1 MVHKAIEGCH
11 QKHFQSSLAHQEVYY
26 PDPDQKV
33 VGKTTFSVVGKVDD
47 PEFLLLVV
55 NPLLKVS
62 PALLV
67 VKVGISP
74 ETPALLM
81 VKVWPL
87 LILVSRVLHPSI

>member
-1 MVHKAIEGCH
+1 
-11 QKHFQSSLAHQEVYY
+11 
-26 PDPDQKV
+26 
-33 VGKTTFSVVGKVDD
+33 
-47 PEFLLLVV
+47 LVV

-74 ETPALLM
+74 ALLV

-87 LILVSRVLHPSI
+87 LILVRRVL

>member
-1 MVHKAIEGCH
+1 LVHKAIEGCH

-26 PDPDQKV
+26 PDPDPKV

-62 PALLV
+62 PAPLMVVGKVDHLV
-67 VKVGISP
+67 VV
-74 ETPALLM
+74 
-81 VKVWPL
+81 
-87 LILVSRVLHPSI
+87 